1 MMEVQVLG
9 QLQQEAQKTVRKK
22 DERKDQEQQQN
33 LDPLCEAAEP
43 QSSHMYLEHSVLCL
57 KHYAIIVTSFL
68 KPLYWL

>member
-22 DERKDQEQQQN
+22 DERKDQERQQN

-57 KHYAIIVTSFL
+57 KHYVIIVTSFL